1 MAQKK
6 RFTREEYIII
16 ASKVANNPCN
26 LSEAFRQA
34 AIELDRTPKS
44 ISHIWYRTLQKN
56 TYCFATIGKSS
67 SNVNRKIITP
77 VTSDNTKKSSLKF
90 FHNLIKYILKLK

>member
-1 MAQKK
+1 MTQKK

-16 ASKVANNPCN
+16 TSKVANNPCN

-44 ISHIWYRTLQKN
+44 IHNVWYRTLQKN
-56 TYCFATIGKSS
+56 TYCFATIGRSS